1 MEVKLMQEGIYFPQF
16 WQPEYVEHWINHFIN
31 SRLVKP
37 INYHSAT
44 PAVLPVDWLRQLYI
58 NQHNDFLDLVQLFKL
73 FGIKVKVSKNQ
84 GLFNNNNDGQA
95 NSVIVDTKNIN
106 VQQLCLQHPLLDGL
120 ADFEQLLTYDCL
132 FGLVLDY
139 LININPAITME
150 SLLKLC
156 HEYQISVKTPL
167 EIDFSASESKIIKK
181 SQTNKR
187 VEKVVKTRAVQ
198 LTNISMARTHLSE
211 LKTNKNKLSPN
222 LLIAKND
229 ISKLPVKKIFNKK
242 SYRSLVHSLNKSG
255 IITIDQ
261 LTRKNLETIA
271 LSLNFNHKKLKK
283 ILELFD
289 KNQLKTVSNGRDTN
303 QQFPVK
309 KVPRSTIE
317 TKSEELSQAI
327 IKEDQSVFL
336 PLLPIPENI
345 FKNKSIISLSDYQT
359 ILNSYFRNSK
369 LNQHFVHL
377 EGIAEKLTKIIN
389 TNFEEKISLPSADML
404 RKSLKIEFGEV
415 SHYGQDCED
424 QLLQRS
430 WLIQEKLVPMNKVKQ
445 YIKDFWNTF
454 DDNTLRIV
462 NASLEEEIDTPKI
475 DFKEIDVRDT
485 YRDFSKYFVQWWQA
499 MGLTNKLLIKSKCNG
514 IKLDDEFDSK
524 ISLLILREIVAN
536 NQDLKNLWT

>member
-1 MEVKLMQEGIYFPQF
+1 MQEGIYFPQF

-84 GLFNNNNDGQA
+84 GLFNNNSDGQA
-95 NSVIVDTKNIN
+95 NNVIVDTKNIN

-120 ADFEQLLTYDCL
+120 ADFEQLLTYDGL

-181 SQTNKR
+181 SKTNKR

-229 ISKLPVKKIFNKK
+229 ISKLPVKKYLI
-242 SYRSLVHSLNKSG
+242 
-255 IITIDQ
+255 
-261 LTRKNLETIA
+261 
-271 LSLNFNHKKLKK
+271 
-283 ILELFD
+283 
-289 KNQLKTVSNGRDTN
+289 
-303 QQFPVK
+303 K
-309 KVPRSTIE
+309 KVI
-317 TKSEELSQAI
+317 
-327 IKEDQSVFL
+327 
-336 PLLPIPENI
+336 
-345 FKNKSIISLSDYQT
+345 
-359 ILNSYFRNSK
+359 
-369 LNQHFVHL
+369 
-377 EGIAEKLTKIIN
+377 
-389 TNFEEKISLPSADML
+389 
-404 RKSLKIEFGEV
+404 
-415 SHYGQDCED
+415 
-424 QLLQRS
+424 
-430 WLIQEKLVPMNKVKQ
+430 VP
-445 YIKDFWNTF
+445 
-454 DDNTLRIV
+454 
-462 NASLEEEIDTPKI
+462 
-475 DFKEIDVRDT
+475 
-485 YRDFSKYFVQWWQA
+485 
-499 MGLTNKLLIKSKCNG
+499 
-514 IKLDDEFDSK
+514 
-524 ISLLILREIVAN
+524 
-536 NQDLKNLWT
+536 